1 MNIKFNSKIK
11 MHIFIAYLIMTFLIS
26 LKINI
31 NKEII
36 IFGLGLNI
44 VMLIMIFFAKEGR
57 SLSPPKTTFPIEI
70 SILSLITI
78 TLYKKFIK
86 KLLKID
92 LNFSLEE
99 YTIIFIDLSGDF
111 LLAVLIIFIYIYG
124 MILAFEIE
132 KKIEQTN
139 LKFFKYFSDIIV
151 LILVVIIVFIISNLL
166 NDIYIYLVLFSG
178 IFTLSILFFKTFEK
192 YTYFFLWFIS
202 FIMFS
207 TYYENQIF
215 YKNLK
220 NNKELNI
227 FYKQIGNNQ
236 IFYNSTTKTFS
247 IKNL

>member
-1 MNIKFNSKIK
+1 MDTKFNSKIK
-11 MHIFIAYLIMTFLIS
+11 THIFIAYLIMLLSTS

-36 IFGLGLNI
+36 IFGLGLNT
-44 VMLIMIFFAKEGR
+44 VMLIMIFFLKEWQ
-57 SLSPPKTTFPIEI
+57 SMLPPKRPFSIEF

-86 KLLKID
+86 NLLKID

-99 YTIIFIDLSGDF
+99 YTLIFIDLSGDF

-124 MILAFEIE
+124 IILSFEIE

-139 LKFFKYFSDIIV
+139 LKFFKYFSDITVFIP
-151 LILVVIIVFIISNLL
+151 IVIIVFIISNLL
-166 NDIYIYLVLFSG
+166 NEIYIYLVLFSG
-178 IFTLSILFFKTFEK
+178 IFTLSTLIFKTLEK
-192 YTYFFLWFIS
+192 YIYFFLWFIS

-247 IKNL
+247 IKKL